1 MLLLLPVNTGG
12 KFSTLAEIGITTD
25 PKSGNLKMDDTK
37 VRQALTDD
45 YESAAKLFI
54 RSEVGIGLSGRLAEK
69 VKNFRDPK
77 FGVLKS
83 RVRALDEY

>member
-1 MLLLLPVNTGG
+1 
-12 KFSTLAEIGITTD
+12 
-25 PKSGNLKMDDTK
+25 MDETK

-54 RSEVGIGLSGRLAEK
+54 RSEAGAGLSGRLAES
-69 VKNFRDPK
+69 VKNFRDPQ

-83 RVRALDEY
+83 RVRALDEHYRQC